1 MLEIW
6 KKHLKVVKKFVLYIL
21 LSASYLLGNCQEGNS
36 SSNFIFKYINKI
48 INDTNDLS
56 APKFM
61 NYPTLAFSPE
71 TSWEIGLSSLYI
83 YSANRDLKNRLSEIK
98 AFTFYTMENQYGIWL
113 DHALYSNENKWF
125 FFGRTRFQSFPLL
138 YYGIGSESPKDHI
151 ARIDGNFTYFKERF
165 LREVF
170 PNFYTGIE
178 FDLQIMNKVSYKNS
192 ASNFSKPE
200 GGNGSTNI
208 GLGWGIIYNNIHN
221 VLNPRNGIF
230 SELAFLNYRSEVG
243 SDYNLTTFLSD
254 NRFYVPIRKNNVLA
268 FQLQGQFTNGNP
280 PFNLLSLM
288 GGESLMRGY
297 YLGRYRDKHLLAGQV
312 EYRMLPFSFAKR
324 WGASLFFAAGEVFN
338 SYNSFQFKNL
348 LPTGGAGLRFLLF
361 PEKDIYTRIDY
372 ALTREGSGFYFFI
385 GEAF

>member
-1 MLEIW
+1 M
-6 KKHLKVVKKFVLYIL
+6 KKFTLYIL
-21 LSASYLLGNCQEGNS
+21 LSITCLSAYCQEDNS
-36 SSNFIFKYINKI
+36 SSNFLFKYINKI

-83 YSANRDLKNRLSEIK
+83 YSANKDLKNRLSEIK
-98 AFTFYTMENQYGIWL
+98 AFTFYTLENQYGIWL
-113 DHALYSNENKWF
+113 DHALYSDENKWF
-125 FFGRTRFQSFPLL
+125 FYGRARYQSFPLL
-138 YYGIGSESPKDHI
+138 YYGIGADSDKEPV

-178 FDLQIMNKVSYKNS
+178 FDLQIMKKVSYRKS
-192 ASNFSKPE
+192 ASNFLNPI

-208 GLGWGIIYNNIHN
+208 GLGWGFIYNNIHN
-221 VLNPRNGIF
+221 VLNPRKGIF
-230 SELAFLNYRSEVG
+230 SEWAFLSYGNHFG
-243 SDYNLTTFLSD
+243 SDYNLTTYLSD
-254 NRFYVPIRKNNVLA
+254 TRFYIPIKNNNVLA
-268 FQLQGQFTNGNP
+268 FQLQGQFTTGNP

-297 YLGRYRDKHLLAGQV
+297 YVGRYRDKHLLAGQV

-324 WGASLFFAAGEVFN
+324 WGGSLFFAAGEVFN
-338 SYNSFQFKNL
+338 SDNNFQFKNL
-348 LPTGGAGLRFLLF
+348 LPTGGVGLRFLLF

-372 ALTREGSGFYFFI
+372 ALTKEGSGFYFFI